1 MKKAANL
8 QQLKGVGRVL
18 SKRLQEMGLDSFEK
32 IAQAGEEVLK
42 NHRGLKKAR
51 KAVLK
56 VL

>member
-1 MKKAANL
+1 MQCRPAHTP
-8 QQLKGVGRVL
+8 GVGRVL